1 MLVRPLEVLA
11 QPGKL
16 VCTCLVVVVCRQA
29 CSPPLGQ
36 RLLESLGCWERG
48 SARSQQLCRALKFTE
63 FLPVL
68 LSLLILASSLREG
81 GRNDAIL

>member
-48 SARSQQLCRALKFTE
+48 SATTLQGVKIYRVPPCAFITFDSCI
-63 FLPVL
+63 
-68 LSLLILASSLREG
+68 ILEG
-81 GRNDAIL
+81 GR